1 MKREYFDIK
10 EDFGVLQ
17 IIAKRID
24 AIRELLDTYPLLRDR
39 PVKDVEDFLYERYRD
54 VENRLGEKLN
64 MK

>member
-24 AIRELLDTYPLLRDR
+24 AIHELLDTYPLLRDR
-39 PVKDVEDFLYERYRD
+39 PVKEVEEFLCERYR
-54 VENRLGEKLN
+54 VIENRLGEKLN